1 MKIAIIG
8 PQGLPV
14 PAIKGGAIE
23 TLIDVITKENEK
35 EKKLDIDVYTI
46 FDKDAVK
53 ESSKY
58 TKSKYIFLCKYK
70 KYKFIR
76 DKCIS
81 LFRKIFNREF
91 TYTYASRIVRY
102 IRNNNYD
109 KVIIEGDSSLV
120 GPISKVV
127 DKEKIYLH
135 IHHDPLNTNHD
146 TFRNELL
153 MCKKIISV
161 SNYVNKGLFKCV
173 APKHL
178 KAEVLLNCTDTRNF
192 DKNLYKEE
200 SIDYRKKYGVNDND
214 IVIMFVGRPVP
225 QKGVK
230 ELLLAFRELV
240 NSYNNIKLLI
250 VGNSGFG
257 IETTTNYDEILLEI
271 ASQIKDKV
279 VFTGFI
285 HNKQLPMIHSIADI
299 AVVPSIYDEP
309 AGLVVIEAL
318 ASGLPLIITES
329 GGMPEYINN
338 ECAKI
343 VTRNENIINNLKESI
358 EELLVDKKLRED
370 MGKKAHI
377 FAQRFSEEI
386 YYKEFISILKD

>member
-1 MKIAIIG
+1 MKVAIIC

-14 PAIKGGAIE
+14 PAVKGGAIE
-23 TLIDVITKENEK
+23 TLVEVICKENEIYG
-35 EKKLDIDVYTI
+35 ELDIDIYSIYDEEAKKV
-46 FDKDAVK
+46 A
-53 ESSKY
+53 
-58 TKSKYIFLCKYK
+58 KSYNYSNFIYLCKNKIYMKVKNKLTSLCRKAFKLNIDYAYAKEVIK
-70 KYKFIR
+70 KIDNSYH
-76 DKCIS
+76 
-81 LFRKIFNREF
+81 
-91 TYTYASRIVRY
+91 
-102 IRNNNYD
+102 
-109 KVIIEGDSSLV
+109 KVVIEGDSSLIL
-120 GPISKVV
+120 PISKKVN
-127 DKEKIYLH
+127 KEKIYLH

-230 ELLLAFRELV
+230 ELLLAFKELV
-240 NSYNNIKLLI
+240 NSYNNVKLLI

-279 VFTGFI
+279 VFAGFI

-318 ASGLPLIITES
+318 ASGLPLIITDS

>member
-35 EKKLDIDVYTI
+35 EKKLDIDIYTI

-230 ELLLAFRELV
+230 ELLLAFKELV
-240 NSYNNIKLLI
+240 NSYNNVKLLI

-279 VFTGFI
+279 VFAGFI

-318 ASGLPLIITES
+318 ASGLPLIITDS